1 MFYRRMSLNLMI
13 LRLVVYPTSC
23 ISNKSKFAT
32 SPLFNGA
39 EVLPYVSDKTKLF
52 AENFSENS
60 NLDDS

>member
-1 MFYRRMSLNLMI
+1 MI

-23 ISNKSKFAT
+23 ISSKSKFAT
-32 SPLFNGA
+32 PPLFNGA